1 LGIPLNG
8 LFNLLSR
15 RLLMS
20 APDQSK
26 IQKFRELLHKEW
38 TNDKTVAAWRKWQA
52 RIAAFTHGA
61 TEAILERAHLR
72 PGMRVLDLA
81 SGVGD
86 PALSMAAEV
95 APSGQVTATD
105 LGPGMI
111 SLAEELA
118 RKKGLTNIKFREA
131 SAESLP
137 FADESF
143 DVLTCRFGIMFFP
156 DLPRALRECLRVLKP
171 GGRAVF
177 VAWGKKEQPFFTTTA
192 GIILKHVPVPPPP
205 PDPDGPSLFM
215 FGERDRLRRA
225 LEAAGFGNVHEEERI
240 VAGRWPTSV
249 EEYWEQFSE
258 VAAPFRPLIEQL
270 TPEKLSQAKSE
281 IYTALKKFWNG
292 KELNMPLEIIIGTGV
307 RP

>member
-1 LGIPLNG
+1 
-8 LFNLLSR
+8 
-15 RLLMS
+15 MS
-20 APDQSK
+20 ALDPAK
-26 IQKFRELLHKEW
+26 IQKFRELLHQEW
-38 TNDKTVAAWRKWQA
+38 TGDRTVAAWRRWHAQ
-52 RIAAFTHGA
+52 IAAFTRGA
-61 TEAILERAHLR
+61 TEAILEAAHLR

-86 PALSMAAEV
+86 PALSIAAEV
-95 APSGQVTATD
+95 APSGRVTATD

-118 RKKGLTNIKFREA
+118 RKKGLSNIEFREA

-137 FADESF
+137 FPDESF

-192 GIILKHVPVPPPP
+192 GIVLKHVSVPPPP
-205 PDPDGPSLFM
+205 PDPDGPSMFM
-215 FGERDRLRRA
+215 FGDRNRLRRA
-225 LEAAGFGNVHEEERI
+225 LEAAGFNNVHEEDR
-240 VAGRWPTSV
+240 VVPGRWTSSI
-249 EEYWEQFSE
+249 EEYWEQFTE
-258 VAAPFRPLIEQL
+258 VAAPFRPLLDQL
-270 TPEKLSQAKSE
+270 TPEKMAEARSE
-281 IYTALKKFWNG
+281 ILAGLKKFWTG
-292 KELNMPLEIIIGTGV
+292 KELNLPLEIVIGTGT

>member
-1 LGIPLNG
+1 
-8 LFNLLSR
+8 
-15 RLLMS
+15 MS
-20 APDQSK
+20 SPSAVPDPAK
-26 IQKFRELLHKEW
+26 IQKFREHLHEEW
-38 TNDKTVAAWRKWQA
+38 TGDKTVAAWRKWHAQ
-52 RIAAFTHGA
+52 IAAFTQGA
-61 TEAILERAHLR
+61 TEAILESARLR

-86 PALSMAAEV
+86 PALSIASEV
-95 APSGQVTATD
+95 APHGRVTATD
-105 LGPGMI
+105 LGSGMI

-118 RKKGLTNIKFREA
+118 RKKGLTDIEFREA

-137 FADESF
+137 LPDETY

-156 DLPRALRECLRVLKP
+156 DLPKALRECLRVLKP

-225 LEAAGFGNVHEEERI
+225 LGAAGFGNVHEEDRI
-240 VAGRWPTSV
+240 IPGRWTSSAD
-249 EEYWEQFSE
+249 EYWEQFTE
-258 VAAPFRPLIEQL
+258 VAAPFRPLLDQL
-270 TPEKLSQAKSE
+270 TPEKMAQAKSE
-281 IYTALKKFWNG
+281 ILAALKKFWTG
-292 KELNMPLEIIIGTGV
+292 KELNMPLEIVIGTAT

>member
-1 LGIPLNG
+1 
-8 LFNLLSR
+8 
-15 RLLMS
+15 MS
-20 APDQSK
+20 APDPSK
-26 IQKFRELLHKEW
+26 IQKFREHLHQEW
-38 TNDKTVAAWRKWQA
+38 TGDKTVAAWRKWHAQ
-52 RIAAFTHGA
+52 IAAFTRGA
-61 TEAILERAHLR
+61 TEAILESAHLR
-72 PGMRVLDLA
+72 SGMRVLDLA

-86 PALSMAAEV
+86 PALSIAAEV
-95 APSGQVTATD
+95 APAGRVTATD

-118 RKKGLTNIKFREA
+118 RKNGLTNIEFREA

-137 FADESF
+137 FPDATY

-156 DLPRALRECLRVLKP
+156 DLHKALRECFRVLKP
-171 GGRAVF
+171 GGRAAF

-192 GIILKHVPVPPPP
+192 GILLKHVPAPPPP

-215 FGERDRLRRA
+215 FGEADRLRRS
-225 LEAAGFGNVHEEERI
+225 LEAAGFRNIHEEARI
-240 VAGRWPTSV
+240 VNGHWAGPP

-270 TPEKLSQAKSE
+270 TPEKKAQAIAE
-281 IYTALKKFWNG
+281 ILAALKKFWNG
-292 KELNMPLEIIIGTGV
+292 KELNMPLEIVIGAGN

>member
-1 LGIPLNG
+1 
-8 LFNLLSR
+8 
-15 RLLMS
+15 MS
-20 APDQSK
+20 APDPSK
-26 IQKFRELLHKEW
+26 IQKFREHLHEEW
-38 TNDKTVAAWRKWQA
+38 TGHETVAAWRKWHD
-52 RIAAFTHGA
+52 RIAIFTRGA
-61 TEAILERAHLR
+61 TEAILETAQLR
-72 PGMRVLDLA
+72 PGLRVLDLA

-86 PALSMAAEV
+86 PALSIAAKV
-95 APSGQVTATD
+95 APSGRVTATD

-118 RKKGLTNIKFREA
+118 HKKGLTNIEFREA

-137 FADESF
+137 FEDGSY

-215 FGERDRLRRA
+215 FGERDRLRRS
-225 LEAAGFGNVHEEERI
+225 LEAAGFRNVHEEARI
-240 VAGRWPTSV
+240 VNGHWAGPP

-270 TPEKLSQAKSE
+270 SPEKMAQAKTE
-281 IYTALKKFWNG
+281 ILTGLQKFWNG
-292 KELNMPLEIIIGTGV
+292 KELNMPLEIVIGTGT